1 MAFTSGTKVKKL
13 DVATGAVQALCDSL
27 AGPAFTGWSRRGVI
41 VYGGFGGLWDVSAS
55 GGAPVQL
62 TTIDKNREEAFH
74 AFSDLL
80 PDGRHFLYLAY
91 SRQRANSGI
100 FLGSVDSPP
109 AANRK
114 FILSSNSGAL
124 YAPGPRGSGY
134 VLFEREGALMG
145 QPFDTAAFR
154 LTGEPFLV
162 IPKIGIGGNLPTVSV
177 SESGVMAYAAD
188 GGSYVHAQ
196 LAWFTRCGRARR

>member
-1 MAFTSGTKVKKL
+1 MPLGSWSPDSTQMAFTSGTKVKKL

-100 FLGSVDSPP
+100 FLGSIDSPP

-114 FILSSNSGAL
+114 FILSSHSGPSMPRDRGV
-124 YAPGPRGSGY
+124 PGTYCSSAKG
-134 VLFEREGALMG
+134 L
-145 QPFDTAAFR
+145 
-154 LTGEPFLV
+154 
-162 IPKIGIGGNLPTVSV
+162 
-177 SESGVMAYAAD
+177 
-188 GGSYVHAQ
+188 
-196 LAWFTRCGRARR
+196 